1 MKTVRLHAP
10 NDLRLHDEPEPI
22 PEPGEAL
29 VRVKSVGICGSDLHW
44 VGEGGIGDANL
55 EKPLI
60 LGHEFAGVI
69 ASGKRQGERV
79 AIDPAISCHACEFC
93 MQGKPNLCEK
103 IRFAGHALEDGGLRE
118 IIAWPE
124 ECLIPLPDLL
134 SYADGAMLEPLGVAI
149 HAVDLAQLQAGMTVG
164 VFGCGPIGLLV
175 IQMAR
180 LAGAT
185 RVFASEPLSHRLD
198 AAQRLGAIEWKP
210 GSQVD
215 MAFEAAGEDEAV
227 GAAIKSIIPG
237 GRVVLIGI
245 PSNDRTTIS
254 ATLARHKEITIQF
267 VHRMKF
273 TYPRAIQM
281 VADGMV
287 DVGSLVTHHFP
298 LEKTREA
305 FTFSHRRDGIKVV
318 IDL

>member
-10 NDLRLHDEPEPI
+10 NDLRQHEEPEPV
-22 PEPGEAL
+22 PGPGEAL

-55 EKPLI
+55 EIPLI

-69 ASGKRQGERV
+69 ASGGREGERV
-79 AIDPAISCHACEFC
+79 AIDPAISCHACDFC
-93 MQGKPNLCEK
+93 LQGKPNLCEN

-124 ECLIPLPDLL
+124 ECLFPLPDLL
-134 SYADGAMLEPLGVAI
+134 SYADGAMLEPLGVAV
-149 HAVDLAQLQAGMTVG
+149 HAVDLAQLQAGMSIG

-175 IQMAR
+175 IQVAR

-185 RVFASEPLSHRLD
+185 RVYASEPLAHRLD
-198 AAQRLGAIEWKP
+198 AAQRLGAMEWKP
-210 GSQVD
+210 GRQVD
-215 MAFEAAGEDEAV
+215 VAFEAAGEDDAV
-227 GAAIKSIIPG
+227 EDALKSIIPG
-237 GRVVLIGI
+237 GRVILIGI

-254 ATLARHKEITIQF
+254 ATIARHKELTIQL

-273 TYPRAIQM
+273 TYPRAIQL
-281 VADGMV
+281 VEDGKV
-287 DVGSLVTHHFP
+287 DVRSLVTHHFP

-305 FTFSHRRDGIKVV
+305 FTFSHRRDGIKVI